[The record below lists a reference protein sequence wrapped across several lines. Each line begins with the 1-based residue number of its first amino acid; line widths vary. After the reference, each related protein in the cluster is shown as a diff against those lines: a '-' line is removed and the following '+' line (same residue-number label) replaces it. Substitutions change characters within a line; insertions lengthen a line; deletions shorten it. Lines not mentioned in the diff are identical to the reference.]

1 MPDSIALINTMQ
13 IEQGKLEEF
22 RESVKSSL
30 TFVEATGPPAHGE
43 VLRRAAHNSAL

>member
-30 TFVEATGPPAHGE
+30 TFVEANG
-43 VLRRAAHNSAL
+43 LSSW